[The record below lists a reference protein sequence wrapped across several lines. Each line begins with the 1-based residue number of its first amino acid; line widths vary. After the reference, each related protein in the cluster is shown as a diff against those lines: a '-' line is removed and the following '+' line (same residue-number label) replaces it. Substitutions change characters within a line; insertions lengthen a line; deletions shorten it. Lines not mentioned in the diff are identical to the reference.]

1 MSSSPSVYTMIIL
14 SHLQLN
20 VTFSGNSALI
30 GPVAYI
36 SQLDFCS
43 WRGLTEPFFDSQSIL
58 KWPFL
63 DADRSNRNLGHR
75 PQDNDI
81 IYVQT
86 PAISFNVEKSL
97 YSASPGET
105 IPLQLSG
112 LDQLNHAT
120 YAVFRIATSLSVNKV
135 SEGCSISFYVH
146 IWGSNLYRLY
156 MQTTCGYIHLTPDN
170 VMVLWLN

>member
-1 MSSSPSVYTMIIL
+1 MIIL

-43 WRGLTEPFFDSQSIL
+43 WRGLTEPLFDSQNIL

-63 DADRSNRNLGHR
+63 NADGSNRNLGHQ
-75 PQDNDI
+75 PQDDYIN
-81 IYVQT
+81 YVQT
-86 PAISFNVEKSL
+86 PAVSFNAENSL
-97 YSASPGET
+97 YSASSGEM

-112 LDQLNHAT
+112 LDEFNHAT
-120 YAVFRIATSLSVNKV
+120 YAVFRIATSSSVNEV
-135 SEGCSISFYVH
+135 SEG
-146 IWGSNLYRLY
+146 
-156 MQTTCGYIHLTPDN
+156 
-170 VMVLWLN
+170 

>member
-1 MSSSPSVYTMIIL
+1 MIIL

-43 WRGLTEPFFDSQSIL
+43 WRGLTDPFFDNQNIL
-58 KWPFL
+58 KWPFVH
-63 DADRSNRNLGHR
+63 ADGSNRNLGHR
-75 PQDNDI
+75 PQDDDI

-86 PAISFNVEKSL
+86 PAVSFNIEKSF
-97 YSASPGET
+97 YSASPGEM

-112 LDQLNHAT
+112 LDELNHAA
-120 YAVFRIATSLSVNKV
+120 YAVFRIATLSSVNKV
-135 SEGCSISFYVH
+135 SEGWTNGSTSFYVH
-146 IWGSNLYRLY
+146 IWGSDLCMRTVYAY
-156 MQTTCGYIHLTPDN
+156 HITYIL
-170 VMVLWLN
+170 VI

>member
-43 WRGLTEPFFDSQSIL
+43 WRGLTDPFFDSQNIR
-58 KWPFL
+58 KWPFVH
-63 DADRSNRNLGHR
+63 ADGSNRNLGHQ
-75 PQDNDI
+75 PQDNASRI

-86 PAISFNVEKSL
+86 PAVSFNVEKSL

-112 LDQLNHAT
+112 LDELNHAT
-120 YAVFRIATSLSVNKV
+120 YAVFRISNTSSVNKV
-135 SEGCSISFYVH
+135 SEGWSNGSTSFYVH
-146 IWGSNLYRLY
+146 IWGSNLES
-156 MQTTCGYIHLTPDN
+156 MA
-170 VMVLWLN
+170 

>member
-1 MSSSPSVYTMIIL
+1 MSSSPSVYTMIILIL

-43 WRGLTEPFFDSQSIL
+43 WSGLTEPFFDRQNIQ
-58 KWPFL
+58 KWPFV
-63 DADRSNRNLGHR
+63 DADGSNFHLGHR
-75 PQDNDI
+75 PQDNASHLT
-81 IYVQT
+81 YVQT
-86 PAISFNVEKSL
+86 PAVSFNVEKSL

-112 LDQLNHAT
+112 LDELNHAT
-120 YAVFRIATSLSVNKV
+120 YPVFRIANTSSV
-135 SEGCSISFYVH
+135 SECRANSSISFYVH
-146 IWGSNLYRLY
+146 LY
-156 MQTTCGYIHLTPDN
+156 MHTTCGPASCTHLASSCQHA
-170 VMVLWLN
+170 VMLLC